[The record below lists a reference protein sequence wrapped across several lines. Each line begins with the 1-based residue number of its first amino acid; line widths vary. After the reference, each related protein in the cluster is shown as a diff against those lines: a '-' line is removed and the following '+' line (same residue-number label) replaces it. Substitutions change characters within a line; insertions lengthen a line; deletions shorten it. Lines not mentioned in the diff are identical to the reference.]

1 MRCYKAV
8 LSYIAVLLTGMIFL
22 SSVASAG
29 VTIAGTRIIFPAA
42 EREKSVRTNNK
53 GDSPVLVQV
62 WVDDGSKTDDLNQMK
77 VPFTVTPPVYRIN
90 PGKGQSVRLIYNGM
104 NLPDDRES
112 VYRFN
117 LLEIPTVSDADKN
130 KDRLELAFRTRV
142 KIFYRPSGLKESS
155 VDHSSELKWSIDRQ
169 TQPATVKITNPTPYY
184 FSFESVNAVSGSK
197 RVAIE
202 PAILA
207 PFSDVVFTPVDKQP
221 LPASLTAIE
230 FNLLNDYGSIVSEK
244 VKYQQGKGWVAD
256 LSARRK

>member
-8 LSYIAVLLTGMIFL
+8 LSYIAMLLTGGMLF
-22 SSVASAG
+22 SSVATAG

-62 WVDDGSKTDDLNQMK
+62 WVDDGSKTEDLNQMK

-104 NLPDDRES
+104 SLPDDRES
-112 VYRFN
+112 VYWFN
-117 LLEIPTVSDADKN
+117 LLEIPTVSETDKN

-142 KIFYRPSGLKESS
+142 KIFYRPSSLKESS
-155 VDHSSELKWSIDRQ
+155 VDRSGELKWSIDRK
-169 TQPATVKITNPTPYY
+169 TQPATIKISNPTPYY
-184 FSFESVNAVSGSK
+184 FSFESVNAVTGNK

-207 PFSDVVFTPVDKQP
+207 PFSDVTFTPVDKQS
-221 LPASLTAIE
+221 LPESLTTIE
-230 FNLLNDYGSIVSEK
+230 FNLLNDYGSIVSER
-244 VKYQQGKGWVAD
+244 VNYQQGKGWVHD
-256 LSARRK
+256 PTARRK